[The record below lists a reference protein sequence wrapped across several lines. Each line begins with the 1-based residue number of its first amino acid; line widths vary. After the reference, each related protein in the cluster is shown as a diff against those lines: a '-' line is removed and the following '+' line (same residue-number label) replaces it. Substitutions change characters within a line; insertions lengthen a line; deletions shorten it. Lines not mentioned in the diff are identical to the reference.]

1 MTKETDLALIT
12 FTHSRNNERKRRRS
26 GCTLLSQP
34 ARKKSEQFAIYSG
47 HSTLAS
53 CILLEHLWH

>member
-12 FTHSRNNERKRRRS
+12 FTRSRNNERKRRS
-26 GCTLLSQP
+26 GHTPWSQP